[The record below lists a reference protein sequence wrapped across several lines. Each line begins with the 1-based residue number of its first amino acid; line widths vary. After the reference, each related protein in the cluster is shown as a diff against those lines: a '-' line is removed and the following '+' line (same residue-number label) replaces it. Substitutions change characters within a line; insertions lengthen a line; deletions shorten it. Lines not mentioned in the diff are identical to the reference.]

1 MLDANKLSRAIG
13 ARSLLITSTG
23 CPSGK
28 LTECAAYASCARR
41 RVRLSEIATKALA
54 RGFMTILVL
63 TIRAELGVSNISA
76 TKHSF
81 HRPANIQMNC
91 PVAELLQLPLFTVA
105 AKPCNPNVENEIKS
119 DGAERSCFLFVTL
132 LMNFTRKAPNR

>member
-13 ARSLLITSTG
+13 ARSLLIRSTG

-54 RGFMTILVL
+54 RGFMTVLVL
-63 TIRAELGVSNISA
+63 TIRAELGVSNNQRYKAFFSQA
-76 TKHSF
+76 SEHS
-81 HRPANIQMNC
+81 N
-91 PVAELLQLPLFTVA
+91 ELP
-105 AKPCNPNVENEIKS
+105 
-119 DGAERSCFLFVTL
+119 GG
-132 LMNFTRKAPNR
+132 